1 MLASTATPHA
11 PQVIY
16 DATGFCYKNKD
27 PVQPSIVEIMSASS
41 SGYVRDM
48 FKVCVF
54 VCVGAG
60 ESVGVGSS
68 CAHSIHEV
76 DVMVCVSAGT
86 HAADGRRN
94 EQRCK

>member
-48 FKVCVF
+48 FKVCFGVF
-54 VCVGAG
+54 GSARERGCWF
-60 ESVGVGSS
+60 GVLV
-68 CAHSIHEV
+68 H
-76 DVMVCVSAGT
+76 M
-86 HAADGRRN
+86 
-94 EQRCK
+94 